1 MKVTRRQVLTHGVTA
16 AGALALGSAATLSAT
31 RWAGL
36 GAIPATSAPG
46 ALLDDA
52 SRINPTAV
60 RGVLFADPTPERT
73 ARTVTPLLRRIATG
87 EDPAMAVAGVRHS
100 MGGQSMLAGG
110 WVLDTRP
117 MNRIDLDRAAGVVR
131 VGAGATWRDLI
142 PVLNEAGFSP
152 TVMQS
157 NHDFSIG
164 GSLSVN
170 CHGWHASH
178 PPIAST
184 VRRLLLLTAEGDV
197 LTCSP
202 TENAELF
209 GLVLGGYGMFG
220 VILEADLEV
229 WPNAIYEPHFVSVP
243 TSEYAARFAAGTSE
257 MAYGR
262 LSVDPLSFLEEA
274 ILVRFTPKA
283 GTVGTV
289 LPLTRPSAPEL
300 QRAIFR
306 GSAGSDVGKTLRW
319 SLEREAAPW
328 LAAPMSRNTIQN
340 EPAAVFAD
348 RSEETSDIL
357 HEYFV
362 PRQRLWDFVQTA
374 RDVIAASP
382 MELLNV
388 TVRDVRADTRS
399 ALAYAREDVFGL
411 VMSFRQERTARADDR
426 MRELTRTL
434 IDAAAAV
441 GGTFYLP
448 YRLHATAGQVR
459 RAYPG
464 WDAAMATKRRL
475 DPKPVFRNG
484 LYEAYGR

>member
-1 MKVTRRQVLTHGVTA
+1 MTA
-16 AGALALGSAATLSAT
+16 AGALALGSATTLAVT
-31 RWAGL
+31 RWAGQ

-52 SRINPTAV
+52 SRINPTSV
-60 RGVLFADPTPERT
+60 RGVLFADPSPERT
-73 ARTVTPLLRRIATG
+73 ARTVAPLLRRIATG
-87 EDPAMAVAGVRHS
+87 DDPAMAVAGVRHS

-117 MNRIDLDRAAGVVR
+117 MNRIDLDRAAAVVR
-131 VGAGATWRDLI
+131 VGAGATWRELI

-152 TVMQS
+152 KVMQS

-184 VRRLLLLTAEGDV
+184 VRRIRLLTAEGDV

-209 GLVLGGYGMFG
+209 ALALGGYGLYG

-229 WPNAIYEPHFVSVP
+229 WPNAIYEPHFESMP
-243 TSEYAARFAAGTSE
+243 TSEYATRFAARTSE

-274 ILVRFTPKA
+274 ILVRFTPEA
-283 GTVGTV
+283 GTAGTV
-289 LPLTRPSAPEL
+289 LPLTSPAAPEL

-306 GSAGSDVGKTLRW
+306 NSVGSGVGKTLRW
-319 SLEREAAPW
+319 TLEREAAPW

-340 EPAAVFAD
+340 QPAAVFAD
-348 RSEETSDIL
+348 HSPDSSDIL

-362 PRQRLWDFVQTA
+362 PRARLWEFVRAA
-374 RDVIAASP
+374 RDLIAPSGVD
-382 MELLNV
+382 LLNV
-388 TVRDVRADTRS
+388 TVRDVRADGRTT
-399 ALAYAREDVFGL
+399 LAYAREDVFGL
-411 VMSFRQERTARADDR
+411 VMNFRQEHTARADDR
-426 MRELTRTL
+426 MRDLTRAL
-434 IDAAAAV
+434 IDAVAAA

-448 YRLHATAGQVR
+448 YRLHATAAQLR
-459 RAYPG
+459 RAYPA
-464 WDAAMATKRRL
+464 WDAAMAAKRRL
-475 DPKPVFRNG
+475 DPNLVFRNG
-484 LYEAYGR
+484 LFEAYGR